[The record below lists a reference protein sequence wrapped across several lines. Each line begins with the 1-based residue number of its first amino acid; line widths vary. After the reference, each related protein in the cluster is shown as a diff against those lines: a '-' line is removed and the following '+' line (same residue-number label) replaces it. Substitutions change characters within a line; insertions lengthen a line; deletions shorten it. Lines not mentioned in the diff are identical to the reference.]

1 MARAPIGLKI
11 RNGRKAIGMTQIAFA
26 NKLGISPSY
35 LNLIEHNKRSI
46 GGSLLKRISD
56 QLDMDIDSLDG
67 AADRRLADDLRE
79 LAASPLFKG
88 KVASPDSVHDLVERH
103 PDWAGA
109 MVSLYRA
116 HMDQAQTITALSN
129 RLSHDPF
136 LNDTIHRMLTNVAT
150 IRSTSEI
157 LDETDSMNDAQ
168 MERFHH
174 ILAGESEKLAEVAEG
189 LALFFD
195 KANTET
201 RSLTPLEEVDDFIM
215 ENDGY
220 FSALEDAATGLARA
234 TGCEGP
240 ALESNLVHALE
251 RHHGIMVENL
261 GFDTA
266 EAINFSSSR
275 QQCTYDENLNKLFI
289 PDFTP
294 PEIKK
299 FEIARLVAELSLKD
313 AIEAEVGTSPLLT
326 SDVARDRM
334 SREASAYL
342 ANAMLL
348 PYDSFLEEAKRTRY
362 DIEFL
367 SKRFGVSFERI
378 CQRLLSLRKPGS
390 EGIPF
395 AFMRTDPAGY
405 ITKRFSLPR
414 LPIPRYGGA
423 CPLWAVY
430 GAFQTPGM
438 INRQL
443 AAFPGGET
451 FLFLSRADPK
461 GQAAFSRPR
470 VLRAVML
477 ACDAL
482 HADRTVYGDGL
493 DFSSP
498 SLKVPVGLN
507 CRLCPRDDC
516 PYREDDPII
525 SH

>member
-1 MARAPIGLKI
+1 MARSPIGLKI
-11 RNGRKAIGMTQIAFA
+11 RNGRKALGLTQVAFA
-26 NKLGISPSY
+26 NKLAISPSY
-35 LNLIEHNKRSI
+35 LNLIEHNKRAI
-46 GGSLLKRISD
+46 GGGLLKKISD
-56 QLDMDIDSLDG
+56 ELSIDIGKLDG

-79 LAASPLFKG
+79 MAASPLFQG
-88 KVASPDSVHDLVERH
+88 RIASTESVHDLVERH
-103 PDWAGA
+103 PDWAKA

-116 HMDQAQTITALSN
+116 HLDQTQTITALSN
-129 RLSHDPF
+129 RLNQDPF

-157 LDETDSMNDAQ
+157 LEDTDGIGQAQ
-168 MERFHH
+168 MDRFHT
-174 ILAGESEKLAEVAEG
+174 ILATESEKLSDVAEG

-195 KANTET
+195 KANAET

-215 ENDGY
+215 ERDGY
-220 FSALEDAATGLARA
+220 FPVLEEAAQSLARA
-234 TGCEGP
+234 IDCNGP
-240 ALESNLVHALE
+240 APIRNLLLALE
-251 RHHGIMVENL
+251 RHHGIRVENV
-261 GFDTA
+261 GFDSA
-266 EAINFSSSR
+266 AAINFSSSR
-275 QQCTYDENLNKLFI
+275 QQCIYDEEKKALLV

-294 PEIKK
+294 PEIRK
-299 FEIARLVAELSLKD
+299 FEIARLVAELSLKEV
-313 AIEAEVGTSPLLT
+313 IEQEVNSSPLLA
-326 SDVARDRM
+326 SEGAREHM
-334 SREASAYL
+334 AREASGYL
-342 ANAMLL
+342 ASALLL
-348 PYDSFLEEAKRTRY
+348 PYDNFLEEAENTRY

-367 SKRFGVSFERI
+367 SKRYGISFERV
-378 CQRLLSLRKPGS
+378 CQRLLSLKKPGN

-405 ITKRFSLPR
+405 ISKRFSLPR

-430 GAFQTPGM
+430 GAFQTPGL

-477 ACDAL
+477 ACDSL
-482 HADRTVYGDGL
+482 HADRTVYADGL
-493 DFSSP
+493 DFASA